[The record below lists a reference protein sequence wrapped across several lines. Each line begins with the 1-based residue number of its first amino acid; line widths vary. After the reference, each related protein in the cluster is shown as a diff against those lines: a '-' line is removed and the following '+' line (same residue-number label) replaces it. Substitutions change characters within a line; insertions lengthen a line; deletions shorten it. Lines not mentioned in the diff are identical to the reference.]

1 MEEHTDAVVATAVKR
16 TAPASPSRIR
26 QERGVV
32 RPAPRRDLQI
42 GSMPRT
48 NVLVAGN
55 PEATR
60 IVVDM
65 LRLDL
70 RGPVVRWRAGQPLEL
85 PTPGQAAT
93 LVLDN
98 LTRLTADQQ
107 LHVLGWL
114 EQVMGRVRVV
124 STSGIPVWPLVQTGH
139 FNEDLL
145 SSQHGLRRYGNL
157 LTRVRARA
165 TARPRR
171 SLGVGGRS
179 FAWGF
184 HFSAHRS
191 LMRGCVSP
199 AWPFPCWLPP

>member
-16 TAPASPSRIR
+16 TAPASASRIR
-26 QERGVV
+26 QERGFV

-70 RGPVVRWRAGQPLEL
+70 RGPVVKWRAGQPLEL

-139 FNEDLL
+139 FNEDLYYRL
-145 SSQHGLRRYGNL
+145 NMVFVDMG
-157 LTRVRARA
+157 
-165 TARPRR
+165 TA
-171 SLGVGGRS
+171 
-179 FAWGF
+179 
-184 HFSAHRS
+184 
-191 LMRGCVSP
+191 
-199 AWPFPCWLPP
+199 

>member
-1 MEEHTDAVVATAVKR
+1 
-16 TAPASPSRIR
+16 
-26 QERGVV
+26 
-32 RPAPRRDLQI
+32 
-42 GSMPRT
+42 MPRT

-60 IVVDM
+60 TVVDM

-98 LTRLTADQQ
+98 LTRLTVDQQ

-124 STSGIPVWPLVQTGH
+124 STSGIPVWPLVQAGQ
-139 FNEDLL
+139 FNEDLYYRL
-145 SSQHGLRRYGNL
+145 NMVFVDMESS
-157 LTRVRARA
+157 
-165 TARPRR
+165 
-171 SLGVGGRS
+171 
-179 FAWGF
+179 
-184 HFSAHRS
+184 
-191 LMRGCVSP
+191 
-199 AWPFPCWLPP
+199 